1 MSAMPFR
8 KTLVAVG
15 VFAATASVSAMQPV
29 SPHVAGITRGV
40 VAPEQG
46 ETRPDG
52 RFLASGKAAVLYQ
65 PHYRAKKAG
74 PETMAREF
82 LAARQGQLGLTTQD
96 MAGLQRSHLR
106 EGRRFSVVRFTQTQ
120 QGLPVYG
127 SDIAVSVMRDG
138 RVIYV
143 TNDSVADV
151 GAANLAAGKSQAQA
165 VDIARSYL
173 AFGELSQQDAQRMV
187 YVADGRTRVVWRVS
201 AIARSGSVGDWEVL
215 VDAHT
220 GEVLRA
226 EDKGL
231 YADGTATVWR
241 PDPLSSARVAYG
253 TPGYVDGGNADT
265 PELTAELQNVV
276 LTEMTLAGGT
286 YSLSGPW
293 AVCADFEAPLGDG
306 GCPTSTTGDF
316 SMTRSAAG
324 FDGVMGY
331 YHLTNIMKYVNQ
343 TLGVEAM
350 PINHPGGVVFDPH
363 GFNGDDNSHFVGS
376 SERLAFGQGG
386 VDDAQDADVLAHE
399 LGHGLHFFVTGGHLS
414 QTQGLSEGV
423 GDYMAGTYS
432 RIWPNQWTPADAAY
446 FWTYNWDGHN
456 AFWAGRIL
464 NFQLNHSYP
473 SNIGSDFYTQ
483 SQYWSSCNAHASDVL
498 DRQDMDRAFLEGL
511 SMTGGS
517 TNQKDAAQAVI
528 NAAAA
533 LGYTAQQ
540 IADLA
545 TVYNAG
551 QTGDLNCTYDVTVP
565 SVEEPVVEVD
575 PAAIAAEAEEGD
587 SATATLTIGNA
598 GGASLDWTI
607 DTSDAADCSAPTSV
621 SWISF
626 APANGS
632 TAGGADS
639 PVTVTFDSDGL
650 AVGDHTTNV
659 CVHSNDADTPV
670 VAVPATFTVA
680 QRDAIFADGFD
691 GDGGGACEPLQ
702 LLQDPSFE
710 ATAGS
715 GGLNDFWDS
724 QTTQGDTVFWG
735 DDADTK
741 HIRTGSFVV
750 WLGGY
755 GTSTPETHDA
765 SQAVVIPAG
774 APRFL
779 NYWRWISEVT
789 GGTNLVTF
797 TVDGETVA
805 TEDLTTLGTDP
816 DWTPRSIDVGGYADG
831 ASHTV
836 KVSYSFSGGASDAS
850 YYIDDMTLDCEAQPA
865 AAPSASAPQAS
876 DGDRALK
883 RRP

>member
-1 MSAMPFR
+1 MSSKPLR
-8 KTLVAVG
+8 KAIIAIGAFAVS
-15 VFAATASVSAMQPV
+15 ASVSAMQPM
-29 SPHVAGITRGV
+29 SPHAAGITRGV

-46 ETRPDG
+46 EMRADG

-65 PHYRAKKAG
+65 PDYRAKKAD

-82 LAARQGQLGLTTQD
+82 LAARRVRLGLTTED
-96 MAGLQRSHLR
+96 LSGLQRSHLR
-106 EGRRFSVVRFTQTQ
+106 DGQRFSVVRFTQTR

-143 TNDSVADV
+143 TNDSVADI
-151 GAANLAAGKSQAQA
+151 GSADLAAGKSQAQA
-165 VDIARSYL
+165 IDIARAYL
-173 AFGELSQQDAQRMV
+173 GFGGLSQQGAQRMI
-187 YVADGRTRVVWRVS
+187 YVAEGRTRVVWRVS
-201 AIARSGSVGDWEVL
+201 AVAEGGSFGDWEIL

-220 GEVLRA
+220 GEVVRA

-231 YADGTATVWR
+231 YADGTATVWG

-253 TPGYVDGGNADT
+253 TPGYVDGNNADT
-265 PELTAELQNVV
+265 PELTAELQDVI
-276 LTEMTLAGGT
+276 LQEMTLSGGT

-293 AVCADFEAPLGDG
+293 AVCADFEAPTGDG

-331 YHLTNIMKYVNQ
+331 YHLTTIMKYVNQ

-363 GFNGDDNSHFVGS
+363 GFSGADNSHFVGS

-423 GDYMAGTYS
+423 GDYMAGSYS
-432 RIWPNQWTPADAAY
+432 RTWPNQWTPADAAY

-456 AFWAGRIL
+456 TFWSGRIL

-511 SMTGGS
+511 SMTGAS

-545 TVYNAG
+545 TVYNDG
-551 QTGDLNCTYDVTVP
+551 QAGDLNCTYDVTVP
-565 SVEEPVVEVD
+565 SVEEPVVDVD
-575 PAAIAAEAEEGD
+575 PASIAATAEEG
-587 SATATLTIGNA
+587 ATATSTLTIDNT
-598 GGASLDWTI
+598 GGSSLDWTI
-607 DTSDAADCSAPTSV
+607 DTSASADCSTSDPV
-621 SWISF
+621 AWLSF
-626 APANGS
+626 TPANGS
-632 TAGGADS
+632 TTGGNGSD
-639 PVTVTFDSDGL
+639 VTLTFDAGSL
-650 AVGDHTTNV
+650 AVGEYATNA
-659 CVHSNDADTPV
+659 CVHSNDAQTPV
-670 VAVPATFTVA
+670 IAVPVTFAVT
-680 QRDAIFADGFD
+680 QRDAIFVDGFD
-691 GDGGGACEPLQ
+691 GGGTGACEPAQ

-741 HIRTGSFVV
+741 HIRTGSYVV

-774 APRFL
+774 SPRYL
-779 NYWRWISEVT
+779 NYWRWISTVS

-797 TVDGETVA
+797 TVDGDTVA
-805 TEDLTTLGTDP
+805 TEDLTALGADG
-816 DWTPRSIDVGGYADG
+816 DWTPQSIDVGAYADG

-836 KVSYSFSGGASDAS
+836 KVTYTFSGGASDAS
-850 YYIDDMTLDCEAQPA
+850 YYIDDMTLDCSATPA
-865 AAPSASAPQAS
+865 TAPARPATPVGA
-876 DGDRALK
+876 GTRALK
-883 RRP
+883 HRP